1 MWDAGRF
8 LSASHSPAA
17 DAPAD
22 SRAFHVRPYLVAPS
36 DLPFGP
42 FRNLHQPVIGIQ
54 RTVGIG
60 TENDS
65 IVRRSSHQHYS
76 SRAVRP
82 DCRTYGARSVK
93 APDEVALDL
102 MQVAKI
108 TFEGASSGHV
118 HLGDRIN
125 TVSGVAIQRL
135 NELSPR
141 QSKQS
146 HG

>member
-1 MWDAGRF
+1 
-8 LSASHSPAA
+8 
-17 DAPAD
+17 
-22 SRAFHVRPYLVAPS
+22 
-36 DLPFGP
+36 
-42 FRNLHQPVIGIQ
+42 
-54 RTVGIG
+54 
-60 TENDS
+60 
-65 IVRRSSHQHYS
+65 
-76 SRAVRP
+76 
-82 DCRTYGARSVK
+82 VK